1 MKEIEKEREL
11 EQELQTMGMDQD
23 ADFDRQIEQ
32 MINKK
37 IRKIALKS
45 AIAVVLAAVVIFL
58 GVSPLLNL
66 CNMNPQKLNEGN
78 PSRLLSVMRAY
89 YETMY
94 PYREVYGIE
103 VEKEGFGC
111 YTLNMNLLDHTE
123 EDLVIGPTN
132 VTMEMKWGKLSV
144 ANDSG
149 GRAQILL
156 GAFYTEDQE
165 EKLTRKEFA
174 SLLSEIEKLPQ
185 SSYLY
190 LSLSD
195 QKTRKVEDLIKQNS
209 DDFQIEWLQVYE
221 PQCDFQ
227 AGLSLNLSAATKE
240 SDKRGEMSA
249 GELRQV
255 YLENL
260 ALLKENMEIWEDLDM
275 PSNDSVWRSD
285 KTLLEELAEAGKSSD
300 TFETKHYCVS
310 GSRDAVLSYL
320 RSGSFERILVDN
332 VRFSRL

>member
-1 MKEIEKEREL
+1 M
-11 EQELQTMGMDQD
+11 
-23 ADFDRQIEQ
+23 
-32 MINKK
+32 
-37 IRKIALKS
+37 
-45 AIAVVLAAVVIFL
+45 
-58 GVSPLLNL
+58 
-66 CNMNPQKLNEGN
+66 
-78 PSRLLSVMRAY
+78 
-89 YETMY
+89 
-94 PYREVYGIE
+94 
-103 VEKEGFGC
+103 
-111 YTLNMNLLDHTE
+111 
-123 EDLVIGPTN
+123 
-132 VTMEMKWGKLSV
+132 
-144 ANDSG
+144 
-149 GRAQILL
+149 
-156 GAFYTEDQE
+156 
-165 EKLTRKEFA
+165 
-174 SLLSEIEKLPQ
+174 LSEIEKLPQ
-185 SSYLY
+185 SL
-190 LSLSD
+190 LSVPVPFGSED
-195 QKTRKVEDLIKQNS
+195 EEVEDLIKQNS

-320 RSGSFERILVDN
+320 QIRKL
-332 VRFSRL
+332 